1 MSKGDLKIMLSV
13 AISPKD
19 ITTRELTNRK
29 QMGVYTVP
37 TKGQGTAS
45 RKITKRNIYKWE
57 PTLYPLGP
65 EDRISTFFLPTT
77 GQKRKPFG

>member
-29 QMGVYTVP
+29 QMRAYIVP
-37 TKGQGTAS
+37 TKCQRTAS
-45 RKITKRNIYKWE
+45 RKITKHNIYK
-57 PTLYPLGP
+57 
-65 EDRISTFFLPTT
+65 
-77 GQKRKPFG
+77 